1 MECNKGH
8 QYAQLLDSLPDS
20 QKISDGR
27 HLCAGCAY
35 DEGHS
40 DGFANRKKRTINDLR
55 PILPY
60 SQAGTGRHKSAL
72 AAYELGYLHGQQ
84 KYNGQ

>member
-8 QYAQLLDSLPDS
+8 QYAELLSTLPDS

-40 DGFANRKKRTINDLR
+40 DGFANNPRRSINDLK
-55 PILPY
+55 LPY
-60 SQAGTGRHKSAL
+60 SQAGTGRHKSAR
-72 AAYELGYLHGQQ
+72 AAYELGYSHGQQ
-84 KYNGQ
+84 KYNGK